1 MFVPPAPK
9 LKGFI
14 SSIRGYKAF
23 MDWEKGKGDPFSYY
37 VCGAACSKIESDC
50 LTGAHK
56 VSHLTTF
63 LLASKNNNKI
73 MFTLIAQFDYVIL
86 VQ

>member
-1 MFVPPAPK
+1 MRPPPK

-23 MDWEKGKGDPFSYY
+23 VDWEKGKGDPFSYY
-37 VCGAACSKIESDC
+37 VYEAACSEIETDR

-56 VSHLTTF
+56 VSRLTAF
-63 LLASKNNNKI
+63 LLASKNNSNKI
-73 MFTLIAQFDYVIL
+73 MFTLIAQFHYVIL